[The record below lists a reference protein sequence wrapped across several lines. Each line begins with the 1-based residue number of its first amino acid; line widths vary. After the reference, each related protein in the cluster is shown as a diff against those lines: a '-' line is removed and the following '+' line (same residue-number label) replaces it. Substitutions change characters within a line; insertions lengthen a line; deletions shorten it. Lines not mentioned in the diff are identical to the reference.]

1 MVMSTSSGTQT
12 IPLEEVPTPAL
23 VVDAVIARRNIDR
36 MAGYV
41 AEHGLKLRPH
51 TKTHKSRTIARLQID
66 AGAVGLT
73 VAKVGEA
80 EQMAEA
86 CDDLLMA
93 YPAVDRARCDRLAQL
108 AHTKTVRVA
117 IDSAFALESLAGAA
131 VAAGSTIGLL
141 VDLDVGMGRT
151 GVANP
156 DEALAL
162 ARLIAGRP
170 GVRLDG
176 LMCYPGQV
184 WEPADQQAK
193 PLAAVAAKLQETID
207 LWAKHGLEAAI
218 VSGGSTPAAFQS
230 HLVPPLT
237 EIRPGTYVFND
248 MNTVRGG
255 YCTPDDCAARIV
267 CTVISDAVK
276 GQVVIDGGTKTFT
289 SDACIPARD
298 SGHGLIVEYPGAK
311 ITRLSEEHGQV
322 DVTLCDVRPKVGERI
337 SVIPN
342 HICPCVNLQDRFWWL
357 EGRALRPITVDARGK
372 LS

>member
-1 MVMSTSSGTQT
+1 MPTLTSPETEPSA
-12 IPLEEVPTPAL
+12 IEDLPTPAL
-23 VVDAVIARRNIDR
+23 VVDAAIARRNIDR
-36 MAGYV
+36 LARYV
-41 AEHGLKLRPH
+41 AAHGIQLRPH
-51 TKTHKSRTIARLQID
+51 TKTHKSRMIARIQLD

-80 EQMAEA
+80 EEMAGA
-86 CDDLLMA
+86 SDDLLMA
-93 YPAVDRARCDRLAQL
+93 YPAVDRARCERLAAL

-117 IDSAFALESLAGAA
+117 IDSAAALESLAGAA

-151 GVANP
+151 GVADP

-162 ARLIAGRP
+162 ARLIASRP

-176 LMCYPGQV
+176 IMCYPGQV

-193 PLAAVAAKLQETID
+193 PLAAVAAKLQATID
-207 LWAKHGLEAAI
+207 LWAQHGLEAAI
-218 VSGGSTPAAFQS
+218 VSGGSTPTAFQA
-230 HLVPPLT
+230 HLVPPWT

-255 YCTPDDCAARIV
+255 YCTVEDCAARVV

-298 SGHGLIVEYPGAK
+298 SGHGLIVEYPAAK
-311 ITRLSEEHGQV
+311 ITKLSEEHGQV
-322 DVTLCDVRPKVGERI
+322 DVSLCDVRPKVGERI

-357 EGRALRPITVDARGK
+357 EGRSLRPIAVDARGK